1 STAYATAAQGTTAD
15 SAVQSVKIS
24 GDATEYKAGT
34 SVTLPA
40 YPTSLPASDVSDWA
54 KAANKP
60 TYTASE
66 VGAASNSHT
75 HTASIASTTD
85 TNELNLAANTKYKLT
100 AGGSTFVFTTP
111 TDTTYQS
118 KAAASGGT
126 DVSLVTTGEK
136 YTWNNKSDLQLG
148 NTGSTA
154 AAGNHSHTTT
164 LATDSGTPTVELVAN
179 TTYKLSAGGTTVIFK
194 TAPDTTYQSK
204 AAASGGADVSLVT
217 TGEKFTWNNKS
228 DLQIGTTGSTAAAGN
243 HTHAAT
249 IATTTDTNQ
258 LTLAASTRYKL
269 SAGGSTFVFTTAP
282 NTTYESKAAAS
293 GGTDVSLVTTGDKYT
308 WNNKSDLQLGNTAA
322 TAAAGNHTHTASIAG
337 STGTSQLDMAA
348 DTKYVMTAGGSSF
361 IFKTPPA
368 SSYTSESEAQGGTT
382 LSLVTTGE
390 KYTWNHKSDLQIGTT
405 SSTAAAGNH
414 THSYAAS
421 TSAGGAATNA
431 KYATSSLTS
440 TSTTQCLRNLASGTA
455 AATTSNC
462 PTGSWYGQ
470 HS

>member
-1 STAYATAAQGTTAD
+1 MITLSQPPERFTASTAYATAAQGTTAD

-85 TNELNLAANTKYKLT
+85 TYELNLAANTKYKLI

-194 TAPDTTYQSK
+194 TAPD
-204 AAASGGADVSLVT
+204 
-217 TGEKFTWNNKS
+217 
-228 DLQIGTTGSTAAAGN
+228 
-243 HTHAAT
+243 
-249 IATTTDTNQ
+249 
-258 LTLAASTRYKL
+258 
-269 SAGGSTFVFTTAP
+269 
-282 NTTYESKAAAS
+282 TTYESKAAAS